1 MAVSYNKLYKV
12 LEEKNI
18 TMVELRKA
26 ADIAPNTMTRI
37 RKNEEV
43 SLDVLGRRCG
53 VLHSD
58 FGDIMEYVED
68 TSEVLEVTK
77 SKKQISD

>member
-1 MAVSYNKLYKV
+1 MYSHERVKKMAVSYNKLYRV

-43 SLDVLGRRCG
+43 SLDVLGRICHI
-53 VLHSD
+53 LNSD
-58 FGDIMEYVED
+58 FGDIVEYVDDKE
-68 TSEVLEVTK
+68 K
-77 SKKQISD
+77 